1 MHEPEN
7 PRAQPVLRGH
17 QLTRR
22 TFVQA
27 AAAAAVPVVLGRRAL
42 AVPRGD
48 PDVLKVGLIGCG
60 GRGTGAA
67 FNALLAE
74 DGTVVLTALADLFP
88 DRIAACL
95 DNLTTEL
102 GPERIGRIHVR
113 PEHAF
118 SGFDAA
124 EKLLASDVDVV
135 ILATPPHF
143 RPAHLR
149 AAVLA
154 GKHIFCEK
162 PIAVDAPGVRSVLET
177 VELARAQ
184 KLVLVSGFCWRSKLG
199 HRATYDRIH
208 EGGVGAVRAVY
219 STYLSSPNGVRAREA
234 GWSDMEFH
242 MRNWY
247 SFVWLSG
254 DHIVE
259 QAVHSLDKM
268 AWAMKDEPPL
278 AVHAIG
284 GRQTREGPESGN
296 TWDHFGATFEYR
308 DGARGFHMARQW
320 AGCWSQNS
328 DTVIGE
334 KGVVHING
342 WDNDFRVVGE
352 TPWFFDG
359 DDNDMYQTELDELFA
374 AIRAGTERND
384 GVWMA
389 RSTMLAI
396 MARMAAYT
404 GESLTWEQALQ
415 SKESYELERY
425 ALGDLALGPVALP
438 GRTKFI

>member
-1 MHEPEN
+1 MHDERN
-7 PRAQPVLRGH
+7 TSARPVLRGH

-22 TFVQA
+22 HFLTTA
-27 AAAAAVPVVLGRRAL
+27 SLAAVPVVLGRRAL
-42 AVPRGD
+42 AVPKDD

-67 FNALLAE
+67 YNALLAE
-74 DGTVVLTALADLFP
+74 NGTVVLTAVADVFP
-88 DRIAACL
+88 DRIGTCL
-95 DNLTTEL
+95 DSLLAEL
-102 GPERIGRIHVR
+102 GPERMGRVQVR
-113 PEHAF
+113 PETTF
-118 SGFDAA
+118 FGFDAA

-149 AAVLA
+149 AAVEA

-177 VELARAQ
+177 VELARQ
-184 KLVLVSGFCWRSKLG
+184 KKVALVSGFCWRSKLG
-199 HRATYDRIH
+199 HRATYEKIH
-208 EGGVGAVRAVY
+208 EGGAGAVRAVY
-219 STYLSSPNGVRAREA
+219 STYLSSPNGVHVRQPA
-234 GWSDMEFH
+234 WSDMEFQI
-242 MRNWY
+242 RNWY

-278 AVHAIG
+278 SVHAIG

-296 TWDHFGATFEYR
+296 TWDHFGATFEYA
-308 DGARGFHMARQW
+308 GGVRGFHMARQW

-328 DTVIGE
+328 DSVLGE
-334 KGVVHING
+334 KGIVHING
-342 WDNDFRVVGE
+342 WDNDFRIEGE
-352 TPWFFDG
+352 TPWAFEG
-359 DDNDMYQTELDELFA
+359 EDNDMYQTEHDELFA
-374 AIRAGTERND
+374 AIRAGSERND

-415 SKESYELERY
+415 SKESYAPERY
-425 ALGDLALGPVALP
+425 QFGDIALAPVALP